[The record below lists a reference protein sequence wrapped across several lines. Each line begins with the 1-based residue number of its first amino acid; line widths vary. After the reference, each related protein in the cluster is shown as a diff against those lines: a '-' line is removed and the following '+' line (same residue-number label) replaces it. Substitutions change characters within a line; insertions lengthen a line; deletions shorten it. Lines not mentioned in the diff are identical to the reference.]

1 MANLEEKVDML
12 IEKQDKMEGNIL
24 EIQQTQMEMLKTQ
37 NKMQSSLYDLNEK
50 QNSMKQDIKD
60 LRENQ
65 NVIRQDIVKLEK
77 KVDKNHEELTKR
89 LDENLYEISEMFQD
103 VYKYIDRKH
112 RKIAIL

>member
-1 MANLEEKVDML
+1 MANLEGKVDIL
-12 IEKQDKMEGNIL
+12 IQKQDKMEENIL
-24 EIQQTQMEMLKTQ
+24 EMRQTLIEMLKTQ
-37 NKMQSSLYDLNEK
+37 NKMQSNIYDLNENQK
-50 QNSMKQDIKD
+50 AMKEDIKD

-77 KVDKNHEELTKR
+77 KVDKNHKDLGKR

-103 VYKYIDRKH
+103 VYKYIDKKH